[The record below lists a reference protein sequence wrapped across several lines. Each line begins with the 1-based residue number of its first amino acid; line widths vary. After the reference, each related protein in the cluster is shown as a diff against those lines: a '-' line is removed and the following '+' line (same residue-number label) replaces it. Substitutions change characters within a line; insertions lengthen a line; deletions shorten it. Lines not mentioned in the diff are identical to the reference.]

1 MAGKRVTVLAR
12 IKAKKGLEERVKG
25 ELLFLVSQTRSES
38 GCINY
43 DLHQAVDDQSVF
55 MFYENWASKQ
65 DLDEH
70 LEKPYLRAFIEKA
83 KDILEEPPEIILW
96 DMIS

>member
-1 MAGKRVTVLAR
+1 MGP
-12 IKAKKGLEERVKG
+12 
-25 ELLFLVSQTRSES
+25 TRLES

-43 DLHQAVDDQSVF
+43 DLHQGVDDQSAF
-55 MFYENWASKQ
+55 MFYENWTGKQ

-70 LEKPYLRAFIEKA
+70 LAKPYLKAFMEKT
-83 KDILEEPPEIILW
+83 KGILEEPPEIILW